1 MFYGDYRYGK
11 DPLAF
16 LTYLE
21 TTLANLPH
29 LSEPK
34 KCEHFY
40 LRCKSDSDA
49 EDWPQREPDNSHQ
62 LQAHVQK
69 QGRDLPYGAQNRRPR

>member
-1 MFYGDYRYGK
+1 MFYGNYRYSE

-16 LTYLE
+16 ITYLE

-29 LSEPK
+29 LSEPE
-34 KCEHFY
+34 KCKHFN

-49 EDWPQREPDNSHQ
+49 EDWYENLEKTHQ
-62 LQAHVQK
+62 QQLLHGQ
-69 QGRDLPYGAQNRRPR
+69 LSFYTSE

>member
-1 MFYGDYRYGK
+1 MSSSMFYGDYRYGE

-16 LTYLE
+16 LRYLE

-29 LSEPK
+29 LSEPE
-34 KCEHFY
+34 KCDRLY

-49 EDWPQREPDNSHQ
+49 EDWYENLESNSPTVVSSWSTLILHF
-62 LQAHVQK
+62 
-69 QGRDLPYGAQNRRPR
+69 